1 SSLPRRLS
9 SSTLSSD
16 SQPYSGVAAR
26 SRRSTRSLTAMSAS
40 ETGDEAPLVQFFSS
54 VRNSDNASAPASRT
68 VSRNSAASRAQIL
81 SAVSASAKRQA
92 LDAQRRRVD
101 AVAEFQVVGGD
112 QRLEHRQQMARDR
125 HLADRVRDLAI
136 LYPEAGSAAAVI
148 AGHAVDA
155 GSDQVGDVKSL
166 LDVGD
171 QLLRR
176 HLTGFEM
183 QIIRSRRRRGRDA
196 AVRLP
201 GLRPTL
207 SGDARSEAC
216 GAEVKS

>member
-40 ETGDEAPLVQFFSS
+40 ETGDETPLVQFFSS
-54 VRNSDNASAPASRT
+54 VRNSDKASAPASRT
-68 VSRNSAASRAQIL
+68 VSRNSAASRAQIT
-81 SAVSASAKRQA
+81 SAISASAKRQA

-101 AVAEFQVVGGD
+101 AVSEFQIVGGN
-112 QRLEHRQQMARDR
+112 QRFEHWQQMARDR
-125 HLADRVRDLAI
+125 HLADGISDLAV
-136 LYPEAGSAAAVI
+136 LDPESGGAAAVI
-148 AGHAVDA
+148 AGHPVDA
-155 GSDQVGDVKSL
+155 GADQVGDVKTL

-176 HLTGFEM
+176 HLAGLEV

-196 AVRLP
+196 A
-201 GLRPTL
+201 
-207 SGDARSEAC
+207 
-216 GAEVKS
+216 